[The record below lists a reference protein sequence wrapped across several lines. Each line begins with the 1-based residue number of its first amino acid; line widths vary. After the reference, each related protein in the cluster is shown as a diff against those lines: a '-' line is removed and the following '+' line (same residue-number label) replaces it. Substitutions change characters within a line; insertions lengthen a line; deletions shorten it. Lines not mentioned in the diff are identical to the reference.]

1 MSRVDWLVLQV
12 LLDAPC
18 TGRETLATG
27 HWLPGSG
34 IIARD
39 PSVKVKRGQ
48 KELFMSF
55 QKSSRRFEDFEG
67 HSRLQKELLTAAI
80 DMVDAGPGL
89 RK

>member
-1 MSRVDWLVLQV
+1 MR
-12 LLDAPC
+12 
-18 TGRETLATG
+18 
-27 HWLPGSG
+27 
-34 IIARD
+34 
-39 PSVKVKRGQ
+39 
-48 KELFMSF
+48 F